1 MENIVKVRSVEMAT
15 HDVLRITIEKPMHY
29 SFSPGQATEIG
40 INKEG
45 WQKELRP
52 FTFTCLPDDDH
63 LEFTIKTYPSH
74 KGVTNEL
81 LSLKPNDELIL
92 GDSWGTI
99 GYKGEG
105 VFIAGGAGVTPFISI
120 FRSLHSKNKIGN
132 NKLIFANNTKADI
145 INESEFRK
153 LLGKNFINVL
163 SMEKADGYE
172 HGFITEDILKQHVT
186 EKGIL
191 VYLCG
196 PEPMMKAIETQ
207 LFNLGVG
214 SEAIVKEEF

>member
-1 MENIVKVRSVEMAT
+1 M
-15 HDVLRITIEKPMHY
+15 
-29 SFSPGQATEIG
+29 
-40 INKEG
+40 
-45 WQKELRP
+45 
-52 FTFTCLPDDDH
+52 
-63 LEFTIKTYPSH
+63 
-74 KGVTNEL
+74 
-81 LSLKPNDELIL
+81 
-92 GDSWGTI
+92 
-99 GYKGEG
+99 
-105 VFIAGGAGVTPFISI
+105 
-120 FRSLHSKNKIGN
+120 
-132 NKLIFANNTKADI
+132 
-145 INESEFRK
+145 
-153 LLGKNFINVL
+153 GKNFINVL